1 MFKNKNILVTG
12 GTGSFGRRFISTIL
26 DSYKPNKLVV
36 YSRDE
41 YKQYEMS
48 SEIKSD
54 AIRFFIGD
62 VRDKERLAMAMR
74 DIDIVVH

>member
-12 GTGSFGRRFISTIL
+12 GTGSLEKIYQTIL
-26 DSYKPNKLVV
+26 DSHKPNKLVV

-48 SEIKSD
+48 SEIK
-54 AIRFFIGD
+54 
-62 VRDKERLAMAMR
+62 K
-74 DIDIVVH
+74 